1 MFTTIANCHGCL
13 LERNL
18 FPRNPTFKEVAGEM
32 VIAISR
38 ILAPTLFGQIYVALL
53 TWK

>member
-1 MFTTIANCHGCL
+1 
-13 LERNL
+13 
-18 FPRNPTFKEVAGEM
+18 M